1 MSKPYDAIVAG
12 AGIVGL
18 SAARALARE
27 GRRVLLL
34 DRGTPGA
41 EASGAAAGMLAPQ
54 IEASASDPMLP
65 LTLAG
70 RDAYRP
76 LVRDLAQAGHPVDLE
91 FGGIALV
98 AFDDHRA
105 HELVDEVAA
114 QRRMGLDTRWLDQAA
129 LRKHQPGIGPAA
141 LGALLA
147 PGDGRVDQV
156 ALCDALFAD
165 GKREGVTFERAVV
178 TGIAIAQGRV
188 TGVRTAAGARDAA
201 AVVLAAGSWSP
212 EIEGLPHRV
221 PVEPV
226 RGQMAAA
233 PWPAGLPRTVLFG
246 RGAYV
251 VPRGGEAILGSTM
264 EHSGF
269 DKHTTSAGLSHI
281 REETEALLPA
291 LHHATW
297 TRTWAGLRPVTPDMR
312 PVIGIDPDVR
322 GLVYATGHGRN
333 GILLGPITGDIVRDL
348 VVRGETRWD
357 LTPYLVTRFD
367 KAA

>member
-1 MSKPYDAIVAG
+1 MSKPHDVIVAG

-18 SAARALARE
+18 SAARALARA

-54 IEASASDPMLP
+54 IEASAADPMLP

-76 LVRDLAQAGHPVDLE
+76 LVRELAEAGHQVELV

-98 AFDDHRA
+98 AFDPHRA
-105 HELVDEVAA
+105 HELEEEVAA
-114 QRRMGLDTRWLDQAA
+114 QQRMRLDTRWLNQAA
-129 LRKHQPGIGPAA
+129 LRRHQPGIGPAA

-147 PGDGRVDQV
+147 PSDGRVDQV
-156 ALCDALFAD
+156 ALCEALFAD
-165 GKREGVTFERAVV
+165 GKAEGVEFERAVV
-178 TGIAIAQGRV
+178 NAVVIENGKV
-188 TGVRTAAGARDAA
+188 KGVRTGAGVREAAK
-201 AVVLAAGSWSP
+201 VVLAAGSWSP
-212 EIEGLPHRV
+212 EIEGLPHQV

-233 PWPAGLPRTVLFG
+233 PWPAGLPHTVLFG

-264 EHSGF
+264 EHSGY
-269 DKHTTSAGLSHI
+269 DKKTTDAGLGHI
-281 REETEALLPA
+281 REETEALLPSLKNA
-291 LHHATW
+291 KW

-312 PVIGIDPDVR
+312 PVIGMDPDVQ

-348 VVRGETRWD
+348 VVRGSTTWD
-357 LTPYLVTRFD
+357 LTPYLVTRFS